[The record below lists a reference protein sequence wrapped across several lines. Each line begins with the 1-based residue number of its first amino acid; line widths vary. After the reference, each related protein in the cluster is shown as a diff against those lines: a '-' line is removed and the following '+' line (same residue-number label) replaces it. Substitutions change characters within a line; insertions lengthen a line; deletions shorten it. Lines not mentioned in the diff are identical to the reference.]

1 LSFEVASP
9 SQLLKS
15 KQQSTKLKEQSTKN
29 KNQRPKTQDQK
40 TKKNLENH
48 MLRSPLIRW
57 IVGIVAFVAILG
69 LVRYKPWQHRSL
81 REMSGSVSKTAPQEL
96 KVGYLPVTCHL
107 TCPVTDFAT
116 RTSTTNRFE
125 SQRFT
130 DFPTV
135 VESVKSGRL
144 DATFMI
150 APLAMKLR
158 EQGVPVKI
166 VYLGHRDGSTVIVR
180 KDLPAQNLA
189 DLRGKTFAIPSKYS
203 NQYLVIRKLMDDQGV
218 KPDEIRFV
226 ELPPPDMPG
235 ALAAKAIDAYFVG
248 EPHAAKAELD
258 GSGRVLYHAKDIWPH
273 FISCVLVV
281 TEKLIRERPEVVRDL
296 VRGIAESGEW
306 AEVHRLEAAKV
317 VAPYFRQDEKVIR
330 YVLTQPPNRVSYRM
344 LTPTDADLQQIN
356 DMAVKAGILERPI
369 AMKDLIDRQFIPL
382 DIKPANIDGGE

>member
-1 LSFEVASP
+1 MF
-9 SQLLKS
+9 
-15 KQQSTKLKEQSTKN
+15 
-29 KNQRPKTQDQK
+29 
-40 TKKNLENH
+40 
-48 MLRSPLIRW
+48 RSPITRWTLGVIALIA
-57 IVGIVAFVAILG
+57 VLG
-69 LVRYKPWQHRSL
+69 VLRFKPWRYESL
-81 REMSGSVSKTAPQEL
+81 RQVFQGKSENSRMEL

-135 VESVKSGRL
+135 VESVKGGRL

-180 KDLPAQNLA
+180 KDLPATSLR

-203 NQYLVIRKLMDDQGV
+203 NQYLVIRKLMEDQGV
-218 KPDEIRFV
+218 GVDEMRFV

-235 ALAAKAIDAYFVG
+235 ALAAHAIDAYFVG

-281 TEKLIRERPEVVRDL
+281 TEKLIKEQPAVVYDL

-306 AEVHRLEAAKV
+306 ADGHRLEAAKV
-317 VAPYFRQDEKVIR
+317 VSPYFRQDEKVLR
-330 YVLTQPPNRVSYRM
+330 YVLTQPPDRVSYRM
-344 LTPTDADLQQIN
+344 LTPTDEELKKIN
-356 DMAVKAGILERPI
+356 DMAVKTGILQGPI
-369 AMKDLIDRQFIPL
+369 AMSDLLDRRFIPP
-382 DIKPANIDGGE
+382 DIKPLNIDVQR

>member
-1 LSFEVASP
+1 
-9 SQLLKS
+9 
-15 KQQSTKLKEQSTKN
+15 
-29 KNQRPKTQDQK
+29 
-40 TKKNLENH
+40 
-48 MLRSPLIRW
+48 
-57 IVGIVAFVAILG
+57 
-69 LVRYKPWQHRSL
+69 
-81 REMSGSVSKTAPQEL
+81 
-96 KVGYLPVTCHL
+96 
-107 TCPVTDFAT
+107 
-116 RTSTTNRFE
+116 
-125 SQRFT
+125 
-130 DFPTV
+130 
-135 VESVKSGRL
+135 VESVKGGRL

-180 KDLPAQNLA
+180 KDLPAQSLA

-203 NQYLVIRKLMDDQGV
+203 NQYLVIRKLMEDQGV
-218 KPDEIRFV
+218 KPEEIRFV

-235 ALAAKAIDAYFVG
+235 ALAARAIDAYFVG

-258 GSGRVLYHAKDIWPH
+258 GSGRVLYHAKDIWPQ

-306 AEVHRLEAAKV
+306 AEGHRLEAAKV
-317 VAPYFRQDEKVIR
+317 VAPYFRQDEKVIG

-344 LTPTDADLQQIN
+344 LTPTDEDLQRIN

-382 DIKPANIDGGE
+382 DIKPADIDSRE